1 MEERLIELETKFS
14 YQEGLLSDL
23 NDIVAKQQRQLDN
36 LITEMSGIKEQLQD
50 AAERGSAEGHD
61 EQDEKPPSL
70 LRKLGPFLTGYCHI
84 ICLQSLI
91 SFADFKFHSLA
102 IMQDTMSFSSY

>member
-50 AAERGSAEGHD
+50 AAEKGSAEGHD
-61 EQDEKPPSL
+61 EQDEKPPH
-70 LRKLGPFLTGYCHI
+70 Y
-84 ICLQSLI
+84 
-91 SFADFKFHSLA
+91 
-102 IMQDTMSFSSY
+102 

>member
-61 EQDEKPPSL
+61 EQDEKPPH
-70 LRKLGPFLTGYCHI
+70 Y
-84 ICLQSLI
+84 
-91 SFADFKFHSLA
+91 
-102 IMQDTMSFSSY
+102 